1 MQTILVIGSIFL
13 FSILALSINGNM
25 TEQYSDN
32 YENEAV
38 VTASSIGQSILETIQ
53 LKAYD
58 ENTVS
63 SDVYNTSQLSTTL
76 GTESGESSET
86 LFDDIDDYDNYQ
98 STIQMTRLDSFQ
110 VLVDVY
116 YINQSNPDSAV
127 TSPTFSKRI
136 DVEINNTYLENQIRL
151 YSIVSY

>member
-13 FSILALSINGNM
+13 FTILALSINRNI
-25 TEQYSDN
+25 TEQYTDN

-63 SDVYNTSQLSTTL
+63 SHVYYSSQLSTIL
-76 GTESGESSET
+76 GTEYGESSDT
-86 LFDDIDDYDNYQ
+86 LFDDIDDYNKYQ
-98 STIQMTRLDSFQ
+98 STFQMTRLDSFQ
-110 VLVDVY
+110 VLVKIY
-116 YINQSNPDSAV
+116 YIKQSNPDLAV

-136 DVEINNTYLENQIRL
+136 DVEINNTYLVNPVRL
-151 YSIVSY
+151 HSIVSY

>member
-13 FSILALSINGNM
+13 FSILALSINRNI
-25 TEQYSDN
+25 TEQYTDN
-32 YENEAV
+32 YDNEAV

-53 LKAYD
+53 VKAYD

-63 SDVYNTSQLSTTL
+63 SDIYYSSQLSTPL
-76 GTESGESSET
+76 GTESGESSDT

-98 STIQMTRLDSFQ
+98 STIQMTRLDSFR
-110 VLVDVY
+110 VSVDVY
-116 YINQSNPDSAV
+116 YINQSNPDIAV

-136 DVEINNTYLENQIRL
+136 DVEVNNTYLENPIRL

>member
-1 MQTILVIGSIFL
+1 MQTLLVIGSIFL
-13 FSILALSINGNM
+13 FSIIALSINTNM
-25 TEQYSDN
+25 TDQYTDN
-32 YENEAV
+32 YDNEAV
-38 VTASSIGQSILETIQ
+38 VTAASIGQSILETIQ

-63 SDVYNTSQLSTTL
+63 SDVYISSQLSTTL
-76 GTESGESSET
+76 GTESGESSDT

-98 STIQMTRLDSFQ
+98 SAIQMTRLDSFR

-116 YINQSNPDSAV
+116 YINQSNPDTAV

-136 DVEINNTYLENQIRL
+136 DVEIDNVYLENPIRL
-151 YSIVSY
+151 FSIVSY